1 MTNDMT
7 QRLLAKSFKTTS
19 MLAEKISDYNRTL
32 ELRWIPNA
40 KRTDPEDELRPYVIV
55 QRLPHGGENMVMYL
69 SEAEVANPPAVLAR
83 LYGSDNSKHPSG
95 AILRRIENQERA
107 QREWQARVAEEEQA
121 EALDF
126 WRSVWNSPKH
136 TFKHNGVKMDV

>member
-1 MTNDMT
+1 MTDDLT
-7 QRLLAKSFKTTS
+7 KRLLAKSFKDTS
-19 MLAEKISDYNRTL
+19 RLAEIIRDYKPGL

-40 KRTDPEDELRPYVIV
+40 QRVDPTEEATPYCIV
-55 QRLPHGGENMVMYL
+55 NNLSNGGEQLVFYL
-69 SEAEVANPPAVLAR
+69 TEAEVANPPGVLAR
-83 LYGSDNSKHPSG
+83 LFNSDHSKHPSG
-95 AILRRIENQERA
+95 AVLRRIENSERA
-107 QREWQARVAEEEQA
+107 KAIWEEAKHAEEME